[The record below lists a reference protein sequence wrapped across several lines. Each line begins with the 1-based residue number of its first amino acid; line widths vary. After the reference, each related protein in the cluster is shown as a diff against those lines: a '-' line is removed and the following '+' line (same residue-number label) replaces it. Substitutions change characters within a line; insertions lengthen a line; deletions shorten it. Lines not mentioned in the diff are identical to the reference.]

1 LAVLFTV
8 FNVAPTYL
16 GILIMSGRGGVY
28 AAEELKDKKE
38 RKVMCLL
45 EKLEVLGELDKLDR
59 RMRITA
65 VRCHYF

>member
-1 LAVLFTV
+1 MAVLFTV
-8 FNVAPTYL
+8 FNIELIYL

-28 AAEELKDKKE
+28 ADEEHKDKME

-45 EKLEVLGELDKLDR
+45 EKLEVLGKLDR